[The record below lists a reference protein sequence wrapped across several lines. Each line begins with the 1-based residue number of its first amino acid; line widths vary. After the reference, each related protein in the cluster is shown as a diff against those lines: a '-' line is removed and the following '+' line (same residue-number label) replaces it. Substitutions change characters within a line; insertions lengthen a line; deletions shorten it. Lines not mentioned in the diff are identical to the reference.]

1 MIDGWMSKAIPISL
15 EGVPI
20 FRSNKISSLLTPS
33 VSLIPR
39 YGMPVPHEDY
49 PRTMSS
55 KSPGSQ
61 PPTSCIEMQQAHDI
75 QKRSGVSS
83 FAHCG
88 LAALR
93 GAVAS
98 SFTRALMPEAPP
110 LVHSAPRHTEGL
122 WSGFVASEGA
132 ACRPGNCSSG
142 RRRRS
147 CLTTQAIDQIG
158 PRHNC
163 MATCDQTQSQ
173 VIHAQPIDLALEIWP
188 GYSMAEL
195 FR

>member
-1 MIDGWMSKAIPISL
+1 VKRTSS
-15 EGVPI
+15 VPT
-20 FRSNKISSLLTPS
+20 K
-33 VSLIPR
+33 
-39 YGMPVPHEDY
+39 
-49 PRTMSS
+49 MSS
-55 KSPGSQ
+55 KSLGSQ

-83 FAHCG
+83 F
-88 LAALR
+88 
-93 GAVAS
+93 VAS